1 MLLFLFLFLFSVRSG
16 ALCLCMNFF
25 FYFSG
30 GWEMDRNGKMEFR
43 GPPHGVKVV
52 RFGDDMGRQTDR
64 QARVHPGPGRLNGII
79 INASKMA

>member
-43 GPPHGVKVV
+43 GPHGVKVV
-52 RFGDDMGRQTDR
+52 R
-64 QARVHPGPGRLNGII
+64 
-79 INASKMA
+79 